1 MPPIDSYNAKTISVH
16 FSWPKD
22 VIGIER
28 IMLSAQGDLQRLLSS
43 FFARPITV
51 ALIYSDTTSP
61 KDSNPGPTIQ
71 SRQVHLLC
79 GSRVV
84 CKATST
90 VRITSPE
97 CARLFLKEK
106 YAIGQVFREVGKVP
120 RFELVSV
127 GSGPENDTA
136 KVEVGKR
143 QLWRKYLLD
152 IEGFECE
159 ILEVF
164 PDREMFVLGEDW
176 LANSEKHTLRRA
188 ASIFGLMQAPSNTA
202 RLPQASVVLGVALLL
217 ALVMTLLFELLLFA
231 GAREQLKC

>member
-1 MPPIDSYNAKTISVH
+1 
-16 FSWPKD
+16 
-22 VIGIER
+22 
-28 IMLSAQGDLQRLLSS
+28 MLSAQGDLQRLLRSVVFEHGSCTIVEYQLYSS

-61 KDSNPGPTIQ
+61 DASNPGPIIQ

-84 CKATST
+84 CIATST

-106 YAIGQVFREVGKVP
+106 YAIGQVFREVKKAP
-120 RFELVSV
+120 RFELISV
-127 GSGPENDTA
+127 GSGAENEMA

-143 QLWRKYLLD
+143 KLWRKYLLE

-164 PDREMFVLGEDW
+164 PDREMFIHGEEW
-176 LANSEKHTLRRA
+176 LASSEKHGLRRT
-188 ASIFGLMQAPSNTA
+188 ASFFGLMRAPSNIG
-202 RLPQASVVLGVALLL
+202 RSSQASVVLGVALLL
-217 ALVMTLLFELLLFA
+217 AVALTLVFEVLLFT
-231 GAREQLKC
+231 RERSKC